1 MDLPRGKLQ
10 VNMAAHFA
18 NGRWRCMQ
26 LATLAAAAATSSCM
40 QHLPA
45 NKIKGKSQ
53 PITKITP
60 THTHTGAQ
68 QNGQSH
74 IKVAQRRRCIGI
86 LNTAKAHNQNA

>member
-1 MDLPRGKLQ
+1 LFSHSVSHSISESVSQAAGGETDLPRGKLQ

-18 NGRWRCMQ
+18 NGMH
-26 LATLAAAAATSSCM
+26 ATCNMSNIGIGSTTSSCM

-60 THTHTGAQ
+60 THTAHGKQ
-68 QNGQSH
+68 QNG
-74 IKVAQRRRCIGI
+74 
-86 LNTAKAHNQNA
+86 